1 MRPGGWLDTL
11 LFLGGSLAPFVAA
24 AWWSTG
30 DQRSSAAQGEL
41 GESVAIAVIAF
52 LLGAAVYQTAQR
64 SRAQSDVLYPRRG
77 GALIAAFLGLAF
89 PILLVA
95 GSWALETV
103 TAGLGPLVLLFSLP
117 WVLSRAQWTA
127 TPPKSE

>member
-1 MRPGGWLDTL
+1 MKPGGWLDTV
-11 LFLGGSLAPFVAA
+11 LFLGGSLAPFVASG
-24 AWWSTG
+24 WWSTAEHG
-30 DQRSSAAQGEL
+30 SSAPRGEL
-41 GESVAIAVIAF
+41 GEGIAIAVIAF

-64 SRAQSDVLYPRRG
+64 SRAQSDVLYPRRR
-77 GALIAAFLGLAF
+77 GALIAASLGLAF

-127 TPPKSE
+127 TPPESE